1 MGIELYQEVAALN
14 DTSLNKQFLIRL
26 RTCLESWKDTSLP
39 KQTRLEEMNKAQQ
52 ICELFIVHMS
62 PNLPEAESK
71 ILLSIFAGISRSI
84 LVAISGEAIKF
95 NDAISALNFIVNN
108 IKE

>member
-1 MGIELYQEVAALN
+1 MGIELYKEVAALN
-14 DTSLNKQFLIRL
+14 DYSLNKQFLVRL

-39 KQTRLEEMNKAQQ
+39 KQIRLEEMNRAQQ
-52 ICELFIVHMS
+52 ICELFIVHIS
-62 PNLPEAESK
+62 PNIPEVESK
-71 ILLSIFAGISRSI
+71 ILLSIFSGISRNI
-84 LVAISGEAIKF
+84 LDAISGESIKF